1 MAGGNLD
8 TVVALGHPA
17 TPACFPPSVC
27 VTSSASIRGEPAARW
42 SVSGGTAAGDTY
54 GPIAPA
60 LTFCLEFMCS
70 SRAFVHSFT
79 HSFNKPSQ
87 ARLLCGRLGASCWGH
102 GGEGSR
108 PALGRAD
115 VLVAAEWAGNAQT
128 TAALG
133 GEHCSRKGLS
143 ERRLWSRH
151 PRRERGPCR
160 CLGKTFQAEGT
171 REGLCEEQRGGCVV
185 GGE

>member
-17 TPACFPPSVC
+17 TPACFPHLC
-27 VTSSASIRGEPAARW
+27 ALHHQLAFAENLLHAGL
-42 SVSGGTAAGDTY
+42 SGGTAAGDTY

-87 ARLLCGRLGASCWGH
+87 ARLLCGRLGAAGDTAVK
-102 GGEGSR
+102 E
-108 PALGRAD
+108 ADLLGRAD

-128 TAALG
+128 TGRWVEGTALG
-133 GEHCSRKGLS
+133 KASL
-143 ERRLWSRH
+143 RRLWSRH
-151 PRRERGPCR
+151 PGGEGG
-160 CLGKTFQAEGT
+160 LADVWGDVQAG
-171 REGLCEEQRGGCVV
+171 GHQRGIM
-185 GGE
+185 